1 MTNNTTPTSRVY
13 ALLDDQGRV
22 TRLEGEY
29 SLPDDLTDWVKID
42 EGNGDKYSLAQSHYL
57 PKALRTEDGILR
69 YKLADGQI
77 VERSEEEMEEERAER
92 PRPEVQPT
100 AQELMDAI
108 LELSQAIGG

>member
-1 MTNNTTPTSRVY
+1 MFEIPQSRVY
-13 ALLDDQGRV
+13 VLTDEKNRIV
-22 TRLEGEY
+22 RLEGEY

-42 EGNGDKYSLAQSHYL
+42 EGNGDKYSLAQTHYL
-57 PKALRTEDGILR
+57 PHPLLTHDGLYR

-77 VERSEEEMEEERAER
+77 VERSEEERAEERAEL